1 MLIIK
6 NEKGEN
12 IERMLKRYKRKFDR
26 TKVLRQLRDKQ
37 QFTKPSVKRRKQ
49 LQKARYV
56 EQKFGNQDNF

>member
-37 QFTKPSVKRRKQ
+37 QFTKPSVKKRKQ
-49 LQKARYV
+49 KQKAIYV
-56 EQKFGNQDNF
+56 EQKFGNQKDF

>member
-37 QFTKPSVKRRKQ
+37 QFTKPSVKRRKE

-56 EQKFGNQDNF
+56 EQKFGNQDNL

>member
-37 QFTKPSVKRRKQ
+37 QFTKPSVKKRKQ
-49 LQKARYV
+49 KMKAIYV
-56 EQKFGNQDNF
+56 EQKFGNQNDF

>member
-26 TKVLRQLRDKQ
+26 TKVLKQLRDNQ
-37 QFTKPSVKRRKQ
+37 QFTKPSVKKRKQ
-49 LQKARYV
+49 KQKAKYV
-56 EQKFGNQDNF
+56 EKKFGNNNTY

>member
-26 TKVLRQLRDKQ
+26 TKVLRELREKQ

-56 EQKFGNQDNF
+56 EKKFGNNNEY

>member
-6 NEKGEN
+6 QQKGEN

-26 TKVLRQLRDKQ
+26 TKMLRQLRDNQ

-49 LQKARYV
+49 KMKAIYV
-56 EQKFGNQDNF
+56 EQKFGGQDNL